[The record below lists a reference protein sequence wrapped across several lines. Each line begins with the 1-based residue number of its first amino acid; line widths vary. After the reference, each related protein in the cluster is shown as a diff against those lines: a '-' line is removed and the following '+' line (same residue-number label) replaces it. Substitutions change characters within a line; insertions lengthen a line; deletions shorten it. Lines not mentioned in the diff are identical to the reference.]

1 MRKLVLVITFIIY
14 NIFSVNAEDL
24 KLDFLNSEKKTFL
37 WMSCKISDYKV
48 LNEIRLW
55 KLQSKEFFLDW
66 NNDILYRDS
75 IDNFEQRYIN
85 FTTLENKL
93 NKYWDTPYKTLITKN
108 WKFNISL
115 INNSG
120 IVFYWIINNSSYWTD
135 NEELLFELSTDKN
148 ELIFSTDKYIYRERN
163 WIIFKEGLDL
173 LNMWEE
179 VKNITYSNL
188 TNIKKIIY
196 KEDKIF
202 ILWLNKI
209 WNFKKIECKINTSN
223 FILWWK
229 YKINTWKKEELELKI
244 DFLEK
249 DNNILKYSEELK
261 KIVKWMDMKK
271 RIKLLYKI
279 RELKNNLKIY
289 NQHKNILDY
298 LDYLISLSMY
308 SNIK

>member
-14 NIFSVNAEDL
+14 NIFSVNAEYL
-24 KLDFLNSEKKTFL
+24 KLDFLNTEKKTFL
-37 WMSCKISDYKV
+37 WMICKISDYKV
-48 LNEIRLW
+48 LNEIRIW

-66 NNDILYRDS
+66 NNEILYRDS

-85 FTTLENKL
+85 FTTLENKV

-120 IVFYWIINNSSYWTD
+120 IVFYWIINNSLYWRD
-135 NEELLFELSTDKN
+135 NEELLFELSDDKN
-148 ELIFSTDKYIYRERN
+148 ELIFSSYNFIYRERN

-179 VKNITYSNL
+179 LKNITSINS

-196 KEDKIF
+196 KEDKVF

-209 WNFKKIECKINTSN
+209 WTFKKIECKINTSN
-223 FILWWK
+223 FIFWGK
-229 YKINTWKKEELELKI
+229 YRINTWKKEELELKI

-249 DNNILKYSEELK
+249 DNEILKYSEKLK

-279 RELKNNLKIY
+279 RELKNSLKIY

-298 LDYLISLSMY
+298 LDYLVSLSMH